1 MLEVSR
7 IIARDQYDWDLQ
19 CPICGQVG
27 IARVSENAFPR
38 LLGLHFAVEEV
49 SEDFQVRNLGKSASD
64 TDIECLK
71 CNVLAVDPQ

>member
-1 MLEVSR
+1 MQEGSP
-7 IIARDQYDWDLQ
+7 IIARDQYVWDLQ

-38 LLGLHFAVEEV
+38 ILGLRFAVEEV
-49 SEDFQVRNLGKSASD
+49 SEDFQVRNLGKSASG

-71 CNVLAVDPQ
+71 CNVLAVDRQ